1 MARRIKKATA
11 VDLKSKF
18 GIDTSDTEYDFI
30 PLEKEYTSLTFL
42 FWFLQT
48 ANKFCDEVEIALQN
62 ADETAEAILQRVL
75 QTKEWNLP
83 VNYNNSYI
91 LDNNTDFSKQLY
103 YLDIEEISK
112 TILDDKDYLWEE
124 IHDLH
129 NYLSKA
135 GLMQTYENKEY
146 IRPIGVA
153 FMLYYLN
160 FPIWVCA
167 SLAFALE
174 NKEGIP
180 LLVKVPIPYR
190 LSYTFCN
197 QSPYNSQRIVKFYRN
212 CTTVTPLGTTNRN
225 DEYTDY
231 RDVIKEYLIEVAE
244 NFKYYCAAT
253 GITDKEVK
261 DGDTKFNAN
270 TEKRL
275 TKKTIETIQMC
286 TPPLLDALIKIEYV
300 EKTEENF
307 YGYVAYCQTVY
318 PPMTIDMDAS
328 ESWKTC
334 NLFSTLTL
342 NWSRTY
348 MLKGNIKPN
357 IVKNWS
363 NVINKIDYMS
373 VLSPY
378 CFSKCLPGYD
388 TVTSSNVDLVHED
401 NINYGNYLINRRQVG
416 GVKWG
421 GYND

>member
-1 MARRIKKATA
+1 MARRISRGTA
-11 VDLKSKF
+11 IDLSSKF
-18 GIDTSDTEYDFI
+18 GIEISDTEYDFI
-30 PLEKEYTSLTFL
+30 PLEKEYSSLTFL
-42 FWFLQT
+42 FWFLEN
-48 ANKFCDEVEIALQN
+48 ANKFCDRVEIALN
-62 ADETAEAILQRVL
+62 EADETAETILQRVL

-83 VNYNNSYI
+83 VNYNNSYS
-91 LDNNTDFSKQLY
+91 LDNNTDFSKQLF
-103 YLDIEEISK
+103 YLDIPEITKVILEGKSSGDEEIVSLYK
-112 TILDDKDYLWEE
+112 YL
-124 IHDLH
+124 H
-129 NYLSKA
+129 SS
-135 GLMQTYENKEY
+135 GLMQVYKDNEY

-167 SLAFALE
+167 SIAFGLE

-180 LLVKVPIPYR
+180 LLFKVPLPYK
-190 LSYTFCN
+190 LSYSFCN

-212 CTTVTPLGTTNRN
+212 CTTVTPLGTSNRN
-225 DEYTDY
+225 DEFTSY
-231 RDVIKEYLIEVAE
+231 RDIIKEYLTEIAE

-270 TEKRL
+270 VEKRL

-286 TPPLLDALIKIEYV
+286 TPPLLDALLQIDYV
-300 EKTEENF
+300 EKTDFNF
-307 YGYVAYCQTVY
+307 DGYVVYCQTVY
-318 PPMTIDMDAS
+318 PPMTIDMEAS

-342 NWSRTY
+342 MWSRTY

-373 VLSPY
+373 VLSPF

-388 TVTSSNVDLVHED
+388 TVTSSNVDLVHRDET
-401 NINYGNYLINRRQVG
+401 NYGNYLLNRRQVK

-421 GYND
+421 GYYD